1 MLADAQ
7 LPFSTYTVLD
17 PICYL
22 PTVGWTSHLNQL
34 NQKILHSHAWRPI
47 SLQGDSRFS
56 EPDNT
61 NNHRLQRS
69 LRKHVL
75 SEKWEE
81 RKMILGQS

>member
-7 LPFSTYTVLD
+7 FPFSTYTVLD

-61 NNHRLQRS
+61 NND
-69 LRKHVL
+69 
-75 SEKWEE
+75 
-81 RKMILGQS
+81 